1 MKMTTFFSILQT
13 CGSGAWCNN
22 NNWEKPMA
30 SLKRI
35 GVLFQ
40 TLKKENLRK
49 NLACQECHT
58 ICMDL
63 YVGWW
68 YKSYTE
74 HCESQRECPHLELII
89 GKCHGIKK

>member
-13 CGSGAWCNN
+13 YGSGAWCNN

-40 TLKKENLRK
+40 TLKKGKSSEKPRVPRVPYHLYGF
-49 NLACQECHT
+49 
-58 ICMDL
+58 ICWL
-63 YVGWW
+63 VV
-68 YKSYTE
+68 
-74 HCESQRECPHLELII
+74 
-89 GKCHGIKK
+89 